1 MDNLAEIA
9 DLEGAWRPLTP
20 TENGRATYYLGAVS
34 RYIRRRWKD
43 VDQRIAAQTLGADDV
58 KDVVVQL
65 VLPKLEIAPL
75 LNAKSWSQGAG
86 PYSQQVALKTDTRE
100 MFELEDWM
108 VSVFEGL
115 SSSVALPV
123 FHAPP
128 PGRYEGLFIWPEG
141 RD

>member
-1 MDNLAEIA
+1 MADLAEIT

-20 TENGRATYYLGAVS
+20 QEKERATYYLGSVS

-43 VDQRIAAQTLGADDV
+43 VDQRITAQTLGAEDV

-65 VLPKLEIAPL
+65 VLPKLEVAPV

-100 MFELEDWM
+100 MFDLEDWM

-115 SSSVALPV
+115 SSTVALPA

-128 PGRYEGLFIWPEG
+128 SGRYEGLFVWPEG
-141 RD
+141 CE

>member
-1 MDNLAEIA
+1 MADLAAIT

-20 TENGRATYYLGAVS
+20 AEKARATYYLGVVS
-34 RYIRRRWKD
+34 RFLRRRWKD
-43 VDQRIAAQTLGADDV
+43 LDQRIAAGTLGTEDV

-65 VLPKLEIAPL
+65 VLPKLEIAPV

-86 PYSQQVALKTDTRE
+86 PYTQQVSLKTANRE
-100 MFELEDWM
+100 VFELEDWM
-108 VSVFEGL
+108 VTVFEG
-115 SSSVALPV
+115 SSAAMPV

-128 PGRYEGLFIWPEG
+128 SGRYEGSFIWPEG